1 MVSKERSKDA
11 QKVDYNYGIDLF
23 RILAMIMVIILHILS
38 HGGIWESSTTL
49 TIHNEL
55 TWLLGIGAYCAVN
68 SYALIS
74 GYVGYGKKRKYSN
87 LFYLYFEVLF
97 YTLTST
103 ALFAYFKPEW
113 VTIQLVINA
122 IIPFLNNTYWYFIGY
137 FCLFFFMPFFNIA
150 LDTFDKV
157 TIEKL
162 LFTMFII
169 FSLFPTLFHS
179 DIAFTNNGFSFLW
192 LASMY
197 ITGAWIKK
205 RKISEMHYNNKIN
218 LLVYLICVIFTWF
231 SKILI
236 EILNL
241 NIFGNLKDGTYLI
254 SYTSPTIIVCS
265 VTLLLFF
272 FSLELRKMFNFQA

>member
-1 MVSKERSKDA
+1 
-11 QKVDYNYGIDLF
+11 
-23 RILAMIMVIILHILS
+23 
-38 HGGIWESSTTL
+38 
-49 TIHNEL
+49 
-55 TWLLGIGAYCAVN
+55 
-68 SYALIS
+68 
-74 GYVGYGKKRKYSN
+74 
-87 LFYLYFEVLF
+87 
-97 YTLTST
+97 
-103 ALFAYFKPEW
+103 
-113 VTIQLVINA
+113 
-122 IIPFLNNTYWYFIGY
+122 
-137 FCLFFFMPFFNIA
+137 MPFFNIA

-205 RKISEMHYNNKIN
+205 RKISEMHYNKIN
-218 LLVYLICVIFTWF
+218 LLVYFICVIFTWF
-231 SKILI
+231 SKIVI

-254 SYTSPTIIVCS
+254 SYTSPIIIVCS

-272 FSLELRKMFNFQA
+272 LA